1 MNKHEIEYRNTENEI
16 SSITDESLKVEGYAV
31 VFDSKTLLYE
41 SDGIKYFETVDK
53 NAFDNADTT
62 NVVFRYN
69 HDDSF
74 QILARTNNDTLHLDV
89 DEKGLKITAELA
101 NTTAGKDIYELIKRH
116 DISKMSYAYIVDKA
130 DYEKVSDVEYVRHI
144 KSIKRLIDVSAVDFP
159 AYEATSL
166 DVVKRSFDNV
176 INDVERKRKQ
186 IELKSKM

>member
-16 SSITDESLKVEGYAV
+16 ISEENDLKVKGYAV

-41 SDGIKYFETVDK
+41 SDGIKYYETVDK
-53 NAFDNADTT
+53 TAFDNADMS

-74 QILARTNNDTLHLDV
+74 QILARTSNNTLKLNV
-89 DEKGLKITAELA
+89 DKKGLKITAELA

-159 AYEATSL
+159 AYNETEL
-166 DVVKRSFDNV
+166 DIVKRSFENV
-176 INDVERKRKQ
+176 INESEMKRKQ
-186 IELKSKM
+186 LIIKSKI